1 MSAVEHRQS
10 SRWRSRVSLVDEVA
24 EELRERIYAGS
35 YALGAK
41 LRQEQLAEDLQVSRT
56 PLREALRVLESEGL
70 LHSEPGRGVRV
81 VGADVTKVFAAYQL
95 REMIDGLAARLAAE
109 TPDAEARAA
118 LAQRLPAQRAALAP
132 WSPSAYTRENVAFHL
147 AVIELAGNEFLTA
160 QATIVRMTSQVFTPV
175 ALIEPAYATQAV
187 AQHEQIQ
194 SAIATGDSAAAEWL
208 ARIHIRSTMRRISIE
223 LNSAHPA
230 PVEREEVD
238 VQS

>member
-1 MSAVEHRQS
+1 MSAVEHRQ

-81 VGADVTKVFAAYQL
+81 IGADVTKVFAAYQL

-109 TPDAEARAA
+109 TPDAEARSA

-147 AVIELAGNEFLTA
+147 AVIALADNEFLTA

-194 SAIATGDSAAAEWL
+194 SAITTGDSAAAEWL
-208 ARIHIRSTMRRISIE
+208 ARIHIRSTMRRISIA

-230 PVEREEVD
+230 PAEREEVD

>member
-1 MSAVEHRQS
+1 MSAVEQRQ
-10 SRWRSRVSLVDEVA
+10 SRWRNRVSLVDEVA

-109 TPDAEARAA
+109 TPDGEAREA
-118 LAQRLPAQRAALAP
+118 LAERLPAQRAALAP

-147 AVIELAGNEFLTA
+147 AVIELAANEFLTA

-194 SAIATGDSAAAEWL
+194 SAIAAGDSAAAEWL
-208 ARIHIRSTMRRISIE
+208 ARIHIRSTMRRISGA

-230 PVEREEVD
+230 PAPREEVD
-238 VQS
+238 VPS